1 VIRRRAF
8 RGFSRLGFPRK
19 NLCSCSC
26 LIYFYLRGFVT
37 SGIRASGF
45 KIDSQPREISRCA
58 PGAAPRFFWINIC
71 SFASSS
77 SFAKVSHSCV
87 SRDPIYQIDM
97 VLATATHAFPFAICF
112 RTIAVQSSC

>member
-1 VIRRRAF
+1 VILRRAF
-8 RGFSRLGFPRK
+8 RGFSRLGFSCK
-19 NLCSCSC
+19 NPC
-26 LIYFYLRGFVT
+26 LVFLFDLLLFARFYNKWYQSLRLPDRFAAPGDF
-37 SGIRASGF
+37 
-45 KIDSQPREISRCA
+45 RCA

-71 SFASSS
+71 SFA

-112 RTIAVQSSC
+112 RTIAVQLSC